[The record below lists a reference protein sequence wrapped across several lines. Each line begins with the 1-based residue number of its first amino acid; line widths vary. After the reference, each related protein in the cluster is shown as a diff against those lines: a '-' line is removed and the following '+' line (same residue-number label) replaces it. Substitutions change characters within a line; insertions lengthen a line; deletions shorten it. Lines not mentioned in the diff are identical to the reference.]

1 MNTFLK
7 GTFILAGAAFVSEL
21 VEFLVNMVLAR
32 ELGKEGM
39 GIYMSILPTIFLIMT
54 IANLELPVSVS
65 KFLTEHDRKEHR
77 HMLGHALS
85 FVTVLAAALM
95 AIGLVV
101 FPYIPMFH
109 EHHPLIKWVVV
120 GFIPIISYSAVLR
133 GYFMGVHNMSTIA
146 VSNFIRKAI
155 QLTILF
161 VVFQAFQFVKTETA
175 LFAAICTLIASE
187 GVVLL
192 YLLII
197 YFAQLHHIPKNS
209 HHQMN
214 GAQVRKKL
222 LSVSLPTTGLRI
234 FNSVANAIQPFLIKK
249 ALILSGLTASLANQH
264 FGLMAGVAMSIG
276 FFPAFFAHSLLVALI
291 PSVSEAY
298 AKNDIGKLR
307 QLLQQSMQI
316 TFLYGLP
323 AIVIM
328 YVFAEPLTNLFF
340 RSPEAVFYLHA
351 LWPYFL
357 FHFFAVPLQAYLIG
371 LGLVKD
377 ALYHTVWAHIVS
389 FSMIYYFGSQHDFG
403 MVGVIMGMN
412 TGVLLLMLL
421 HYATICQAIG
431 VSYFLTKRKTPQWK

>member
-21 VEFLVNMVLAR
+21 IEFLVNMVLAR

-39 GIYMSILPTIFLIMT
+39 GIYMSILPTVFLIAT
-54 IANLELPVSVS
+54 IANLELPVSIS
-65 KFLTEHDRKEHR
+65 KFITEHDRKEHR
-77 HMLGHALS
+77 QMLRHALS
-85 FVTVLAAALM
+85 FVTLLTAGLLLAGFL
-95 AIGLVV
+95 L
-101 FPYIPMFH
+101 FPYIPIFH
-109 EHHPLIKWVVV
+109 EHHPFIKWVILA
-120 GFIPIISYSAVLR
+120 FIPIISYSAVIR
-133 GYFMGVHNMSTIA
+133 GYFMGVHNMPTIA

-161 VVFQAFQFVKTETA
+161 GVFQAFHIVKTEEA
-175 LFAAICTLIASE
+175 LFAAICTLVGSE

-197 YFAQLHHIPKNS
+197 YFTQLHLIPKSN
-209 HHQMN
+209 HHNMT
-214 GAQVRKKL
+214 GSDVRRKL

-249 ALILSGLTASLANQH
+249 ALILSGLTVSLANQH

-298 AKNDIGKLR
+298 AKNDRGTLQ

-323 AIVIM
+323 AIAVM

-340 RSPEAVFYLHA
+340 RSSEAVFYLHA

-357 FHFFAVPLQAYLIG
+357 FHFFAIPLQAYLIG

-377 ALYHTVWAHIVS
+377 AFYHTIWSHIVS
-389 FSMIYYFGSQHDFG
+389 FSMIYYFGSQHDLG
-403 MVGVIMGMN
+403 MVGIIMGMN
-412 TGVLLLMLL
+412 TGILLLMLL
-421 HYATICQAIG
+421 HYVTICQAID
-431 VSYFLTKRKTPQWK
+431 VSYFLTKRKNPQWK

>member
-21 VEFLVNMVLAR
+21 IEFLVNMVLAR

-39 GIYMSILPTIFLIMT
+39 GIYMSILPTIFLIVT

-85 FVTVLAAALM
+85 FVTMLAAALM
-95 AIGLVV
+95 IIGVFV
-101 FPYIPMFH
+101 FPYIPIFH
-109 EHHPLIKWVVV
+109 EHHPLIKWVVIA
-120 GFIPIISYSAVLR
+120 FIPIISYSAVLR
-133 GYFMGVHNMSTIA
+133 GYFMGVHHMSAIA

-161 VVFQAFQFVKTETA
+161 VVFQALHFVTVEAA

-187 GVVLL
+187 GVVLF
-192 YLLII
+192 YLFIMYVL
-197 YFAQLHHIPKNS
+197 QLHRIPKNS
-209 HHQMN
+209 RHQMSR
-214 GAQVRKKL
+214 GDVRRKL

-249 ALILSGLTASLANQH
+249 ALVLSGLTASLANQH

-298 AKNDIGKLR
+298 AKQDTKKLQ
-307 QLLQQSMQI
+307 QLLQQSMQL

-323 AIVIM
+323 AIIIM

-340 RSPEAVFYLHA
+340 RSPESVFYVHA

-377 ALYHTVWAHIVS
+377 ALYHTVWSHIIS
-389 FSMIYYFGSQHDFG
+389 FSMIYYFGSQHGFG

-412 TGVLLLMLL
+412 TGILLLMLL
-421 HYATICQAIG
+421 HYVTICQAIR
-431 VSYFLTKRKTPQWK
+431 VSYFLMKRKHPQWK

>member
-21 VEFLVNMVLAR
+21 IEFLVNMVLAR

-39 GIYMSILPTIFLIMT
+39 GLYMSILPTIFLIAT
-54 IANLELPVSVS
+54 IANLELPVSIS

-85 FVTVLAAALM
+85 FVTMLTVFLL
-95 AIGLVV
+95 IGGFFL
-101 FPYIPMFH
+101 FPYIPIFH
-109 EHHPLIKWVVV
+109 EHHPLIKWIVLA
-120 GFIPIISYSAVLR
+120 FIPIISYSAVLR

-161 VVFQAFQFVKTETA
+161 VVFKAFHFVTIEMA
-175 LFAAICTLIASE
+175 LFTAICTLIGSE

-197 YFAQLHHIPKNS
+197 YLSQLHHFPKGKP
-209 HHQMN
+209 HQMS
-214 GAQVRKKL
+214 GADVRRKL

-291 PSVSEAY
+291 PAVSEAY
-298 AKNDIGKLR
+298 AKNDQGKLQ

-316 TFLYGLP
+316 TILYGLP
-323 AIVIM
+323 AIVMM

-357 FHFFAVPLQAYLIG
+357 FHFFAIPLQAYLIG

-377 ALYHTVWAHIVS
+377 TLYHTIWSYIVS
-389 FSMIYYFGSQHDFG
+389 FSMIYYFGSQHDLG
-403 MVGVIMGMN
+403 MIGVIMGMN
-412 TGVLLLMLL
+412 TGILLLMLL
-421 HYATICQAIG
+421 HYVTICQAID
-431 VSYFLTKRKTPQWK
+431 VSYFLTKRKNPLWK